1 MGDFLRTRPGPRAL
15 GNGLS
20 RFGNGEL
27 NADACGTMKSEIRL
41 WLVVLTTRDHVG
53 DTAAIASVFSGRGIQ
68 IDSFIGFGGN
78 PQASGESQ
86 GRIMITFHA
95 FEERS
100 RALCRVLDSLEAV
113 AEVRCFA
120 EVDIP
125 PQLMLQAL
133 AVKRLLAE
141 LKG

>member
-1 MGDFLRTRPGPRAL
+1 MT
-15 GNGLS
+15 NK
-20 RFGNGEL
+20 
-27 NADACGTMKSEIRL
+27 MRL
-41 WLVVLTTRDHVG
+41 WLTVLTTRDHAG
-53 DTAAIASVFSGRGIQ
+53 DSAAIASVFSGRGIQ

-86 GRIMITFHA
+86 GRIMITFYA

-100 RALCRVLDSLEAV
+100 HTLCRILESLEAV

-120 EVDIP
+120 EADIP
-125 PQLMLQAL
+125 PELMRSSL

-141 LKG
+141 IKG

>member
-1 MGDFLRTRPGPRAL
+1 MT
-15 GNGLS
+15 
-20 RFGNGEL
+20 
-27 NADACGTMKSEIRL
+27 SEMRL
-41 WLVVLTTRDHVG
+41 WLVVLTTRDHAG

-86 GRIMITFHA
+86 GRIMITFSA

-100 RALCRVLDSLEAV
+100 RTLCRVLASLEAV
-113 AEVRCFA
+113 AEVHCFA
-120 EVDIP
+120 EADIP
-125 PQLMLQAL
+125 PELGVQTL

-141 LKG
+141 MKR